1 MQTAALSGEPQ
12 VWNTQRFA
20 QRSGLGELGST
31 MEYNHTH
38 EHTHAV
44 KMDDAQLLGD
54 YLAATTAALTAYI
67 RTLTEADLNRV
78 IYTSWNPHVTCR
90 VRLARALLTTPR
102 SMCGQAA
109 YAARI
114 LTPAA
119 HEWGRAG
126 VKNTRAAPGGSRL
139 APNRPGLATV
149 SSLKKNALT
158 ALARTTLSGEQLDAV
173 EPVPLLCAHR
183 HRARHARCP

>member
-38 EHTHAV
+38 EHAHAV

-54 YLAATTAALTAYI
+54 YLAATTAA
-67 RTLTEADLNRV
+67 
-78 IYTSWNPHVTCR
+78 H
-90 VRLARALLTTPR
+90 
-102 SMCGQAA
+102 
-109 YAARI
+109 I

-173 EPVPLLCAHR
+173 EPVPLLCTHR